1 MDKNRNHFEEYKY
14 PSFLSFPAKWGGEER
29 KILIFSWS
37 IKKNWRESEITGYQN
52 IQTSKTQG
60 FLALLE
66 EERGRKGVS
75 GLAAIGREIGE
86 EDIMISQVI
95 RILNIS

>member
-1 MDKNRNHFEEYKY
+1 MRGGREED
-14 PSFLSFPAKWGGEER
+14 FD
-29 KILIFSWS
+29 ILLIN
-37 IKKNWRESEITGYQN
+37 KKNWRESEITGYQN

-95 RILNIS
+95 RILNISWYGVSYMHLKDS

>member
-1 MDKNRNHFEEYKY
+1 MR
-14 PSFLSFPAKWGGEER
+14 GGEER

-37 IKKNWRESEITGYQN
+37 IKKNWRESEIKGYQN

-60 FLALLE
+60 FLALLD
-66 EERGRKGVS
+66 EERGRKEGVS
-75 GLAAIGREIGE
+75 GLATIGREIGE

-95 RILNIS
+95 RILNISWYGVSYMHLKDSWLYH

>member
-1 MDKNRNHFEEYKY
+1 MRGRKGGRFLYFSYPIEEEFQ
-14 PSFLSFPAKWGGEER
+14 S
-29 KILIFSWS
+29 
-37 IKKNWRESEITGYQN
+37 ESEIKGYQN

-95 RILNIS
+95 RILNIFWYGVSYMHLKDS